1 MLNKTMHRFSV
12 WFASPAGVL
21 QTFALTILWVIV
33 EHIWRHLDPNGF
45 ILLYVLTVYSG
56 ITQPVLAY
64 ASSVSAA
71 ESGLAQQELH
81 AMQRQ
86 IADVQN
92 TQTQLLENHVSIM
105 RTILAIAQD
114 IRVTVHD
121 VAEDVED
128 IVEMTAPDGT
138 VLVTLEPLEARNARS
153 AALPHKGEHPREE

>member
-21 QTFALTILWVIV
+21 QTFALTLLWVIV
-33 EHIWRHLDPNGF
+33 EHIWPLIDPNGF

-71 ESGLAQQELH
+71 ESGLAQQKLE

-86 IADVQN
+86 MVDVQN
-92 TQTQLLENHVSIM
+92 TQTQMLENHVSMM

-114 IRVTVHD
+114 IR
-121 VAEDVED
+121 EDVED
-128 IVEMTAPDGT
+128 IVEMTAPDGS

-153 AALPHKGEHPREE
+153 AAVPHKGDDR